1 MATAL
6 TYFQQRR
13 HDSWLLGVDHRQF
26 VEQVEVRS
34 QQLRPFIQHGTLPK
48 ILLME
53 SDPVCFLAGFIA
65 ACIAES
71 PVFLGNPHWP
81 EADYQTVL
89 SLARP
94 GLIWREGTSSPI
106 AGTGDALEMGNGGQ
120 KPQSAR
126 GWIMIPTGGS
136 SGKIRFAIHTWSTLM
151 ASVQGFQQYFQVG
164 QVNSCCVLPLYHV
177 SGLMQV
183 LRSLSSGGQLAILPS
198 NALETG
204 DMLGINPAQF
214 FLSLVPTQLQRS
226 LQQAEQDAKQANWL
240 AQFATV
246 LLGGAPAWPELLQQ
260 ARQQRIRLAPT
271 YGMTETAS
279 QVATLHPEDFLAGH
293 DSVGYG
299 LPHAHLT
306 IRDLAGQPLG
316 TSRTGQVTIQATSLA
331 LGYYPDRF
339 DPLTDFATDD
349 LGFFDQAGRLTIV
362 GRCSN
367 KIITGGENV
376 FPEEVEAAILAT
388 PWVEDVGV
396 TGVPDRYWGEV
407 VVAIYCGKA
416 GAIAPAGWHLI
427 LQEKL
432 AKFKLPKHWIA
443 VAQLPRNPQGKLNRE
458 QLKAIATTA
467 LLKTT

>member
-6 TYFQQRR
+6 TCFQQRR
-13 HDSWLLGVDHRQF
+13 PDPWLLGVDHQQF
-26 VEQVEVRS
+26 VEQVEARS
-34 QQLRPFIQHGTLPK
+34 QQLRPFIQQGILPK

-65 ACIAES
+65 ACMAES

-89 SLARP
+89 SLVRP
-94 GLIWREGTSSPI
+94 GLIWRQGMSSPTD
-106 AGTGDALEMGNGGQ
+106 GTGEALERGDDSQNPPA
-120 KPQSAR
+120 K

-136 SGKIRFAIHTWSTLM
+136 SGKIRFAIHTWPTLM

-177 SGLMQV
+177 SGLMQF
-183 LRSLSSGGQLAILPS
+183 LRSFTSGGQLAILPP
-198 NALETG
+198 NGLETG
-204 DMLGINPAQF
+204 EMLGINPAQF

-293 DSVGYG
+293 DSAGYV

-306 IRDLAGQPLG
+306 IRDLAGQPLA
-316 TSRTGQVTIQATSLA
+316 TNQAGQVTIQATSLA

-339 DPLTDFATDD
+339 DPLNSFATDD
-349 LGFFDQAGRLTIV
+349 LGFFDQVGRLTIV
-362 GRCSN
+362 GRRSN

-388 PWVEDVGV
+388 HWVEDVGV
-396 TGVPDRYWGEV
+396 TGVPDRHWGEV
-407 VVAIYCGKA
+407 VVAVYCCKT
-416 GAIAPAGWHLI
+416 GAIAPAIWHLV
-427 LQEKL
+427 LQKKL

-443 VAQLPRNPQGKLNRE
+443 VAQLPRNPQGKLNRK
-458 QLKAIATTA
+458 QLKTIATTA
-467 LLKTT
+467 ILKTT